1 MLGQIIK
8 NKRIELGL
16 SQVYLSKLSGVDCKT
31 ISYIER
37 NIRKK
42 PIPETLFNL
51 GDALELDIYSLFKTS
66 GYTDEEM
73 DLIFDDRERNYSF
86 DFTITIEGNAYV
98 SADNIQDAKDI
109 AAKEI
114 ATELLNASNNNEL
127 LNDIFYDSKL
137 SILIKVKEDWY
148 IWI

>member
-16 SQVYLSKLSGVDCKT
+16 SQVDLSKLSGVDSKT

-42 PIPETLFNL
+42 PIPETLFIL
-51 GDALELDIYSLFKTS
+51 GDALELDNYSLFKTS
-66 GYTDEEM
+66 GYTDEEI
-73 DLIFDDRERNYSF
+73 DLIFDDREKNYSF

-98 SADNIQDAKDI
+98 AADNIQDAKDI

-127 LNDIFYDSKL
+127 LNDIFHDSKL
-137 SILIKVKEDWY
+137 SILIKVKKD
-148 IWI
+148 